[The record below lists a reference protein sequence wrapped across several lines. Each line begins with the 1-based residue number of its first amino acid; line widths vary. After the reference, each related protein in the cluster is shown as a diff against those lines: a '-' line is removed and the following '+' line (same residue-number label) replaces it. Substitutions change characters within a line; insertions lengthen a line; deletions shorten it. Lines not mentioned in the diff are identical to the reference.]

1 MLEMKVHFPEVLL
14 VLRHGQTPWNLEKKL
29 QGRKDIP
36 LNETGRAQALENG
49 KTLRCLL
56 AKEAIDPKEVKIFA
70 SPLIRAME
78 TAQIA
83 CKEAGL
89 PGVIQSEPLLI
100 EQCYGLL
107 EGMTHAEI
115 QKQYPHCWYM
125 RQHDPLSY
133 LPPEGESGDEFQ
145 ARISSVIDK
154 ATGVTLLVG
163 HFGLLRTLIALCK
176 SNAIKTDID
185 FETLTGAQD
194 TVYMVRSGALTLYTA
209 SHLK

>member
-1 MLEMKVHFPEVLL
+1 MTKALVHFPEVLL
-14 VLRHGQTPWNLEKKL
+14 ILRHGQTEWNREKKL

-49 KTLRCLL
+49 KTLRRLL
-56 AKEAIDPKEVKIFA
+56 VKEAIDPKEVKIFA
-70 SPLIRAME
+70 SPLVRAME

-89 PGVIQSEPLLI
+89 PGVIHSEPLLI

-107 EGMTHAEI
+107 EGMTHEEI

-145 ARISSVIDK
+145 ARISSVIDRT
-154 ATGVTLLVG
+154 TGVTLLVG

-176 SNAIKTDID
+176 TNGIKTDID

-194 TVYMVRSGALTLYTA
+194 TVYMVREGALTLYSA
-209 SHLK
+209 SDLK

>member
-1 MLEMKVHFPEVLL
+1 MIKMKVHFPEVLL
-14 VLRHGQTPWNLEKKL
+14 VLRHGQTQWNLEKKL
-29 QGRKDIP
+29 QGRTDIP
-36 LNETGRAQALENG
+36 LNETGRAQATQNG
-49 KTLRCLL
+49 KTLRALL

-70 SPLIRAME
+70 SPLVRAME

-89 PGVIQSEPLLI
+89 SGAICPEPLLI

-107 EGMTHAEI
+107 EGMTHSEI
-115 QKQYPHCWYM
+115 QKKYPHCWYM

-133 LPPEGESGDEFQ
+133 LPPEGEPGEVFQ

-154 ATGVTLLVG
+154 VTGVTLLVG

-176 SNAIKTDID
+176 TNDIKTDID

-194 TVYMVRSGALTLYTA
+194 TVYMVRGGALTLHTA
-209 SHLK
+209 SNLK